1 MREARHFFE
10 QVTKWHPE
18 TSIGPTWAALT
29 HWFDFQRGWS
39 ESGDVSKKLAK
50 ECAENA
56 IALPDSDGQAYTV
69 LCHLHLVEKDFDA
82 ALVLGKEAIANRP
95 NCTNANAH
103 YANVLHYCGDQD
115 AALHHIKR
123 ALRYAPIHPPQFKNI
138 LATIYR
144 ALGQFERSAE
154 VAKTAI
160 AANPT
165 DLIARLILASISVN
179 QNDPATGALM
189 TQEIHDLE
197 PSFSI
202 ANFADGQPYRS
213 AKFLKKYIAELRDA
227 GLSD

>member
-1 MREARHFFE
+1 M
-10 QVTKWHPE
+10 
-18 TSIGPTWAALT
+18 
-29 HWFDFQRGWS
+29 
-39 ESGDVSKKLAK
+39 
-50 ECAENA
+50 
-56 IALPDSDGQAYTV
+56 
-69 LCHLHLVEKDFDA
+69 
-82 ALVLGKEAIANRP
+82 
-95 NCTNANAH
+95 
-103 YANVLHYCGDQD
+103 
-115 AALHHIKR
+115 
-123 ALRYAPIHPPQFKNI
+123 RYAPIHPPQFKNI

-202 ANFADGQPYRS
+202 AKANSNLPVITIEPIITIPNHTENIP
-213 AKFLKKYIAELRDA
+213 KEA
-227 GLSD
+227 GVNILAITMVPIIGMI